1 MNLRYSLVQEAA
13 RILCEER
20 LTDYR
25 LAKQKAAERLGVS
38 SRGNLP
44 DNAQIQQA
52 VIEYQRLFGGESYR
66 SHLRRMRETALR
78 VMKSLADFS
87 PRLVGGA
94 ISGAVTTAHRVQ
106 LHAFADRAETID
118 LYLHE
123 RGIAFDEDERS
134 YRYPDGREERVPLA
148 RLDVDGMGVD
158 LAVFSEADSRRAPV
172 NPADGQPF
180 KRLDLAQA
188 EKLLAATDTP

>member
-1 MNLRYSLVQEAA
+1 MNLRDSLVQEAA
-13 RILCEER
+13 RILCEEQ

-25 LAKQKAAERLGVS
+25 IAKQKAAERLGVS
-38 SRGNLP
+38 GRSQLP

-52 VIEYQRLFGGESYR
+52 VIEYQRLFGGDRYR
-66 SHLRRMRETALR
+66 VHLRRMRETALR
-78 VMKSLADFS
+78 VMKSLANFS

-94 ISGAVTTAHRVQ
+94 ITGAVTPAHRVQ
-106 LHAFADRAETID
+106 LHAFADQAEAID

-134 YRYPDGREERVPLA
+134 YRYPDGREQRVPLA
-148 RLDVDGMGVD
+148 RLEVDGIGVD
-158 LAVFSEADSRRAPV
+158 LALFSEADSRRAPV

-180 KRLDLAQA
+180 RRLDAVQAQ
-188 EKLLAATDTP
+188 KLLEADGR